1 VFWYDILENG
11 GRRTEDGRR
20 RTEDGRRRTEG
31 GGRKAEDGRAENSPK
46 INPDRAEANQFDRG
60 FDVFERNG
68 LILDL
73 CHIPQ
78 DVSIISTSS
87 EGA

>member
-1 VFWYDILENG
+1 VFWSAVGLCFGMTFWRGEDG
-11 GRRTEDGRR
+11 GRRA
-20 RTEDGRRRTEG
+20 EG
-31 GGRKAEDGRAENSPK
+31 GGRRAKDGRAENSPK

-73 CHIPQ
+73 RHIPQ
-78 DVSIISTSS
+78 EVSIIFTST
-87 EGA
+87 EGS